1 MSLFWTPSGITI
13 VHVIFKMSSP
23 AKSARTRAATR
34 RQPTPIAR
42 RRASAARRAAS
53 SSEEQ
58 NSNSSGKKGEEEK
71 PSHRASKRP
80 RRAVQ
85 KKQGNGDVASSEP
98 DDAEQ
103 IQNECAVI
111 DAVCAAADAAI
122 AHAPRCPRVQRATIS
137 VKSAARF
144 VGGSE
149 GTTLCEVGERLM
161 MSFLPMLLDRLKAES
176 VCKRWRHMSVHE
188 VVITELDF
196 DKVVLRSV
204 TKKHVIQILQRA
216 SAQLKRLAL
225 PDMRIDDAIIQSVVR
240 HADLR
245 VFRAHRSSS
254 CILAVAADVSL
265 AFTQLLPLLPCRRMQ
280 KKHVFQL
287 LDACTH
293 LEVWQYWY
301 FELLGMPY

>member
-1 MSLFWTPSGITI
+1 MARST
-13 VHVIFKMSSP
+13 
-23 AKSARTRAATR
+23 RTRAAMR
-34 RQPTPIAR
+34 RQPTPVAR
-42 RRASAARRAAS
+42 RRASAARQAAS

-58 NSNSSGKKGEEEK
+58 NSSSSEEEEEE

-80 RRAVQ
+80 RQAAQ
-85 KKQGNGDVASSEP
+85 KKKGNGDVASREP

-103 IQNECAVI
+103 IQHECAVI
-111 DAVCAAADAAI
+111 DAACAVTAAAI
-122 AHAPRCPRVQRATIS
+122 AHVPRRPRVLRATIS

-144 VGGSE
+144 VGGGE

-161 MSFLPMLLDRLKAES
+161 MSFLPVLPDRLKVES

-204 TKKHVIQILQRA
+204 KKKHVIQILQRA
-216 SAQLKRLAL
+216 NAQLKRLAL
-225 PDMRIDDAIIQSVVR
+225 PDMRIDDAIIQSAVFHV
-240 HADLR
+240 DLR

-254 CILAVAADVSL
+254 CILAVAADVPL

-287 LDACTH
+287 LDACTR